1 MLSIAWSSHSAIISL
16 TLGFIG
22 SLISAKTVEEQDATS
37 DKSKA
42 ALKTLLL
49 T

>member
-1 MLSIAWSSHSAIISL
+1 MLSMVWSSHSEITSL
-16 TLGFIG
+16 ALGFIG

-37 DKSKA
+37 DKSKV
-42 ALKTLLL
+42 ALKTLFL